1 MTALPDTLPDNKI
14 EFRVGEPGSAEL
26 VANAEGIIDVLLAY
40 QQEAWSL
47 VSRHALLVAE
57 KSRRIGYTWAVA
69 AYVTLTASTA
79 RSAGGQDAL
88 YMGPNLEMAREF
100 IDACALFARAF
111 HWAAGE
117 IEETVFSY
125 ADENGDTKEIKAF
138 RIEFASG
145 FEIVAL
151 TSNPRSLRGRQGIVV
166 IDEAAFHD
174 NLNEVLKAA
183 LALLMWGGRVIVI
196 STHDGD
202 DNAFNE
208 LVEEIRAGR
217 RKGAVH
223 RVTLSDAVREGLYAR
238 IALVKNLDPSPEA
251 EAEWVADIRAS
262 YGDAAEEEL
271 DVIPQPGSG
280 TAIPLAVLEKAA
292 RRDIP
297 VLRWKAPKD
306 LMLVS
311 EEVREIVVRD
321 FIERE
326 IRPHAARLNRNWPSY
341 LGGDFGRRVDL
352 SVFWPVQ
359 VADDLTRR
367 PPFIVELSDVPFEAQ
382 KMILYAIIDLLPR
395 FSGGALDATGNGAY
409 LAEVAQMKYGTDM
422 IVAVHFSEGFYR
434 ENSPRLV
441 ASFTDG
447 CARIPKDRDIISD
460 HRMAKRIGGVIKL
473 PPERKAGEGGGKRHG
488 DAFIAHLL
496 GEYSTTRDA
505 VAYEGA
511 QTVAGEISGEQEKRL
526 TMRPDNRDD
535 DMPGGGSMGIRG
547 TF

>member
-1 MTALPDTLPDNKI
+1 MLPDNKI
-14 EFRVGEPGSAEL
+14 EFKVGEPGSAEL
-26 VANAEGIIDVLLAY
+26 VQAAAGIGDVLLAY
-40 QQEAWSL
+40 QQQAWSL
-47 VSRHALLVAE
+47 ISLNALIVAE

-69 AYVTLTASTA
+69 AYVTLTASTV

-100 IDACALFARAF
+100 IDACALFAKAF

-125 ADENGDTKEIKAF
+125 AGEDGDTREIKAF

-183 LALLMWGGRVIVI
+183 LALLMWGGKVIVI

-208 LVEEIRAGR
+208 LIEDIRAGR
-217 RKGAVH
+217 RRGVVH
-223 RVTLSDAVREGLYAR
+223 RVTLEDAVEQGLYAR
-238 IALVKNLDPSPEA
+238 IALVKGLDPSPEA
-251 EAEWVADIRAS
+251 EAAWVEDIRKS
-262 YGDAAEEEL
+262 YGDAADEEL
-271 DVIPQPGSG
+271 DAIPQPGSG

-297 VLRWKAPKD
+297 VIRWKAPKD

-311 EEVREIVVRD
+311 EAVRRIVVRD
-321 FIERE
+321 FIDRE
-326 IRPHAARLNRNWPSY
+326 IRPHASRLNQGWPSY
-341 LGGDFGRRVDL
+341 LGGDFGRKIDL
-352 SVFWPVQ
+352 SIFWPLQ

-367 PPFIVELSDVPFEAQ
+367 PPFLVELSDVPFEAQ
-382 KMILYAIIDLLPR
+382 KMILYAVVDMLPR

-422 IVAVHFSEGFYR
+422 MVAVHFSDTFYR

-447 CARIPKDRDIISD
+447 QARIPKDRDIISD
-460 HRMAKRIGGVIKL
+460 HRMAKRIGGVIKM
-473 PPERKAGEGGGKRHG
+473 PPERKDNEGGGKRHG

-496 GEYSTTRDA
+496 AEYSTTRDA

-511 QTVAGEISGEQEKRL
+511 QTVPGEIAGEQEQRL
-526 TMRPDNRDD
+526 TMRPDHREDE
-535 DMPGGGSMGIRG
+535 MPGLSGGMGIRG